1 MGANFVSI
9 EAIVISG
16 SGVVGVGAEEVVIV
30 VVVVVI
36 VVFVVSIFGSFASSF
51 SAMSD
56 DKVSTGAS
64 SCFCTFS
71 FAWTGL
77 TS

>member
-36 VVFVVSIFGSFASSF
+36 VVVV
-51 SAMSD
+51 
-56 DKVSTGAS
+56 VVVVR
-64 SCFCTFS
+64 
-71 FAWTGL
+71 
-77 TS
+77 